1 LFQNE
6 VNIQTRGMQYKI
18 SQSEQDEAGEILSE
32 SKTYTIGHTVAKITK
47 TRGSVGSACAVHVS
61 YLYTEHNFNSLAKW
75 F

>member
-1 LFQNE
+1 MATSS
-6 VNIQTRGMQYKI
+6 VNIQTRGIQYKI

-47 TRGSVGSACAVHVS
+47 TRGSVGSARAVLWFVIGQ
-61 YLYTEHNFNSLAKW
+61 LKSLRK